1 MKYVGS
7 KNRIAKDI
15 LEIMLPLRGDRT
27 WVEPFVGGANLIDK
41 VTGDRIGADAN
52 ENVINALKFIRD
64 DLSIIPK
71 NNKEFTEEM
80 YKALRKSPDSK
91 LKSFAGFAYSFGA
104 KWLGGWSRSG
114 DRDYVSEAYRNAI
127 QQSPRL
133 QGIDLRHSCY
143 KELRIPPRS
152 LIYCDPPY
160 ANTTKYATGN
170 FDHKEFFQWCRDK
183 HNEGHIVF
191 VSEYEAPEDFKCV
204 WQGGI
209 KTNFASRRV
218 QATHIAIEKLF
229 TL

>member
-143 KELRIPPRS
+143 KELQIPPRS

-160 ANTTKYATGN
+160 ANTTKYATGS

-183 HNEGHIVF
+183 HREGHIVF

-204 WQGGI
+204 YSKELVSSLDKNTGG
-209 KTNFASRRV
+209 KKGL
-218 QATHIAIEKLF
+218 EKLF

>member
-1 MKYVGS
+1 
-7 KNRIAKDI
+7 
-15 LEIMLPLRGDRT
+15 MLPLRGDRT

-143 KELRIPPRS
+143 KELRIPPRIS
-152 LIYCDPPY
+152 
-160 ANTTKYATGN
+160 
-170 FDHKEFFQWCRDK
+170 
-183 HNEGHIVF
+183 
-191 VSEYEAPEDFKCV
+191 
-204 WQGGI
+204 
-209 KTNFASRRV
+209 
-218 QATHIAIEKLF
+218 
-229 TL
+229 